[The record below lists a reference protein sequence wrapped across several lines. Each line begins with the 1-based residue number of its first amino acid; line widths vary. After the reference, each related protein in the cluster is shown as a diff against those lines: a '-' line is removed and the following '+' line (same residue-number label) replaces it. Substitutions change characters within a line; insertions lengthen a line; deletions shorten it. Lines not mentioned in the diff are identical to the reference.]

1 MVEMAFGGGVGLYEQ
16 VLPGTFS
23 SYEASKVKN
32 VDDADIIASV
42 RGGNT
47 AAFSELV
54 LKYQDRL
61 LNAVTYISGSRDAAE
76 DVVQDAFVQAYT
88 KLHSF
93 GGNSAFYTWLYRI
106 AINAAISR
114 RRKRKGETS
123 IDARHDERGV
133 EPSDNLEGAED
144 RVLREERAGQVQA
157 ALAALSA
164 EHRMILVLRE
174 MEDCDYD
181 QIAEILDVPVG
192 TVRSRL
198 HRARLQMREQLEIVF
213 REHAS
218 D

>member
-1 MVEMAFGGGVGLYEQ
+1 MV
-16 VLPGTFS
+16 
-23 SYEASKVKN
+23 N
-32 VDDADIIASV
+32 VDDAADIAEV

-47 AAFSELV
+47 AAFGKLV

-61 LNAVTYISGSRDAAE
+61 LNAVVYISGSRDEAE

-88 KLHSF
+88 KLNSF
-93 GGNSAFYTWLYRI
+93 GGNSGFYTWLYRI

-114 RRKRKGETS
+114 KRKRKGATS
-123 IDARHDERGV
+123 LEARYDEQGL
-133 EPSDNLEGAED
+133 EPLDSLEGAEA
-144 RVLREERAGQVQA
+144 RVLREERAGQVQT

-164 EHRMILVLRE
+164 EHRTILVLRE

-198 HRARLQMREQLEIVF
+198 HRARLQMKEQLEIVF

>member
-1 MVEMAFGGGVGLYEQ
+1 MAILAMAGTAELYPEAYT
-16 VLPGTFS
+16 GTFS
-23 SYEASKVKN
+23 SYEASKVTN
-32 VDDADIIASV
+32 VDDADIIAEV
-42 RGGNT
+42 RGGNS

-61 LNAVTYISGSRDAAE
+61 LNAVVYISGSRDEAE

-93 GGNSAFYTWLYRI
+93 GGQSAFYTWLYRI
-106 AINAAISR
+106 AVNAAISR
-114 RRKRKGETS
+114 RRKRKGEAS
-123 IDARHDERGV
+123 IDSRDDQAL
-133 EPSDNLEGAED
+133 EPADNLEGAED
-144 RVLREERAGQVQA
+144 RVLREERASQVKA
-157 ALAALSA
+157 ALKNLSA
-164 EHRMILVLRE
+164 EHRTILVLRE

-198 HRARLQMREQLEIVF
+198 HRARLQMKEQLEIVF
-213 REHAS
+213 RETAS

>member
-1 MVEMAFGGGVGLYEQ
+1 MNA
-16 VLPGTFS
+16 
-23 SYEASKVKN
+23 
-32 VDDADIIASV
+32 DDAQIIADV
-42 RGGNT
+42 RGGNS
-47 AAFSELV
+47 AAFGELV

-61 LNAVTYISGSRDAAE
+61 LNAVAYISGSRDEAE
-76 DVVQDAFVQAYT
+76 DVAQDAFVQAYT
-88 KLHSF
+88 KLNSF

-114 RRKRKGETS
+114 KRKRKGAASLE
-123 IDARHDERGV
+123 ARYDEQGA
-133 EPSDNLEGAED
+133 EPADDLEGAEA
-144 RVLREERAGQVQA
+144 RVLREERAGQVQV
-157 ALAALSA
+157 ALAALTD
-164 EHRMILVLRE
+164 EHRAILVLRE

-181 QIAEILDVPVG
+181 QISEILDVPVG